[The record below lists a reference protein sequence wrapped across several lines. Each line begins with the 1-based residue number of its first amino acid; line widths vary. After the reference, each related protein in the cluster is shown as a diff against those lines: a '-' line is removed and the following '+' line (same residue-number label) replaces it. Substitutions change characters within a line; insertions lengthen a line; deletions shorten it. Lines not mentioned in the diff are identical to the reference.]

1 MGILVVAT
9 PTSPGSRPPAPRTSP
24 RPPPTCKAGPLLRV
38 GERALAHLLIDAAE
52 RGSTQF
58 IVNTHSP
65 FLPQYF
71 MGVDAACILHCRRA
85 GRRTVFEP
93 LEAALPS
100 FEQQVEA

>member
-1 MGILVVAT
+1 MVA
-9 PTSPGSRPPAPRTSP
+9 
-24 RPPPTCKAGPLLRV
+24 K
-38 GERALAHLLIDAAE
+38 LLIDAAE

-100 FEQQVEA
+100 FEQQVEAALNDEYVTPFSERVVRGDFGG